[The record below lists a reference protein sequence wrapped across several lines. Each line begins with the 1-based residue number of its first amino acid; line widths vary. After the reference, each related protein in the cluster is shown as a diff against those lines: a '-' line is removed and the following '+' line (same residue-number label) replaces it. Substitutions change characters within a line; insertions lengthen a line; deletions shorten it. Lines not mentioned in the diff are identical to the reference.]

1 MAAVILRARVQITG
15 VPLEAESISPDLF
28 LGRSAAEIEALPVAY
43 GNETRRLGEFFQVE
57 GERSDEI
64 EIAGSIAR
72 VKWVGSGM
80 TRGRVVVHGDV
91 GMHAGAYMRGGEL
104 VVEGNA
110 GEFLGVEMEG
120 GLIRVKGNAGHRAG
134 AAYRGS
140 KFGMKGGV
148 IVIEG
153 NAGHEVGA
161 YMRRGIIVVKGD
173 AEDFLGARMAAGTIC
188 LFGRAGLRTGGG
200 MQRGTIV
207 CLTPVELLPTFAYDC
222 TYAPVFLDILFKGL
236 RRLGIDMPPERS
248 AGLYRR
254 YHGDLA
260 ESGKGEILIAA

>member
-1 MAAVILRARVQITG
+1 MPPVILHVKEIPTG

-28 LGRSAAEIEALPVAY
+28 ADRSQEEIEALPVAF
-43 GNETRRLGEFFQVE
+43 GNEARCLGDFFRVE

-64 EIAGSIAR
+64 EVMGSIGR

-80 TRGRVVVHGDV
+80 TRGRIVIHGDI
-91 GMHAGAYMRGGEL
+91 GMHAGAYMRGGEI

-110 GEFLGVEMEG
+110 SEFLGVEMEG

-140 KFGMKGGV
+140 KYGMRGGI
-148 IVIEG
+148 IVVEG
-153 NAGHEVGA
+153 SVGHEVGA
-161 YMRRGIIVVKGD
+161 YMRRGLIVIKGN

-200 MQRGTIV
+200 MQKGTIV
-207 CLTPVELLPTFAYDC
+207 CMHPIELLPTFAYDC
-222 TYAPVFLDILFKGL
+222 TYAPVFLQILFKGL
-236 RRLGIDMPPERS
+236 KRLGVQVSPEQAR
-248 AGLYRR
+248 GPYRR
-254 YHGDLA
+254 HHGDLA
-260 ESGKGEILIAA
+260 EVGKGEILIPA